1 MARRSVGYAAQ
12 RRRPVAGHGVC
23 LRSPGAEVLVD
34 ISLLLSAQLPFARRL
49 EFDRAAGDVAMRRAV
64 TFAAGRPR
72 IGVDRYLEA
81 RNAAEQ
87 VGDSVVVPRRRRVRA
102 LPALDV

>member
-1 MARRSVGYAAQ
+1 MLGSDEKAR
-12 RRRPVAGHGVC
+12 C
-23 LRSPGAEVLVD
+23 LLHSWLV
-34 ISLLLSAQLPFARRL
+34 
-49 EFDRAAGDVAMRRAV
+49 AAGDVAMRRAV